1 MVTRVGVVGATG
13 RMGRALIAAVL
24 EDEELELVAAV
35 ARSKSGKLLAE
46 TIGQETGSVVLSDRL
61 EALTEARAD
70 VAVDFTATER
80 AVPHAKWYL
89 KHGIHA
95 VIGTTGLPVEGIE
108 EIRAATV
115 GARANAIVAPDF
127 SMSGAVMLH
136 IARIAARYLSELEL
150 FESHNPS
157 KADSPSGTTVNTA
170 RELARVRERI
180 AAPPSQ
186 SREVI
191 PGARGGVVDGIR
203 VHSLR
208 LSGAAGGTEEIR
220 FAQPGETLSISCT
233 AHSLRAFATGAILA
247 IKEVG
252 SRPGFT
258 DGMHEL
264 MGLSGD

>member
-1 MVTRVGVVGATG
+1 
-13 RMGRALIAAVL
+13 MGRAAIAAIL
-24 EDEELELVAAV
+24 EDADLELVAAV
-35 ARSKSGKLLAE
+35 ARSKAGKLLADA
-46 TIGQETGSVVLSDRL
+46 IGQVTGDIVLSDRL
-61 EALTEARAD
+61 EALVEARAE
-70 VAVDFTATER
+70 VAVDFTLTDL
-80 AVPHAKWYL
+80 AVPHAKWLL

-95 VIGTTGLPVEGIE
+95 VIGTTGIPPEGIE
-108 EIRAATV
+108 EIRAATI

-136 IARIAARYLSELEL
+136 IARIAARYLPELEL

-170 RELARVRERI
+170 RELARVRARI
-180 AAPPSQ
+180 AAPASQ

-191 PGARGGVVDGIR
+191 PGARGGLVDGVR

-252 SRPGFT
+252 SRSGFT
-258 DGMHEL
+258 NGMHEL
-264 MGLSGD
+264 MGLSSD